1 MLRES
6 STALQQYVR
15 WVRELERFGHRGSA
29 TPHEHR
35 AANYL
40 ADELKKLG
48 LTPEIEGFLGYQS
61 SGMRLLI
68 HVLCAAAGI
77 GLLWVWPL
85 ATILLG
91 AVALSSLFIQ
101 ETTRGSLLSRLISG
115 APSANV
121 FARVPAQGKP
131 QRRLLLVAHYDT
143 QRTGVMWN
151 DSFQRAAC
159 RDSQWIPA
167 AFKGPM
173 TLISVAMLVEIGLG
187 ILQAVGSLPIVVS
200 MMAALVVFIFTAAA
214 AVLLDWS
221 LGPYVPGAGDNGSGV
236 ASVLSLGRKW
246 LDEPI
251 PGVEL
256 ILLFPGCEETGL
268 IGSAAWADRHAAE
281 FNTLPTV
288 FMNVDGVGFGP
299 PKYLVCE
306 VPVVGLHTVP
316 YSSWMIESCKQVA
329 QGPDGVEALP
339 QVMPGPTDG
348 LALLVRGLPGI
359 TIIGCQE
366 DCYLP
371 NYHQL
376 TDTSEKMDFDSAWAG
391 TEFTWRLIEHCF
403 ARHDQDPQIASARPN
418 FSKKADAPLAVS

>member
-1 MLRES
+1 MLLKS
-6 STALQQYVR
+6 PIAFQQYVR

-35 AANYL
+35 AASYL
-40 ADELKKLG
+40 VEELKKLG
-48 LTPEIEGFLGYQS
+48 AQPEIEGFLGYRS

-68 HVLCAAAGI
+68 HVVCAAVGL

-85 ATILLG
+85 AAVILG
-91 AVALSSLFIQ
+91 GVALISLFIE
-101 ETTRGSLLSRLISG
+101 ETSRGTLVSRLIPR

-121 FARVPAQGKP
+121 FARLPAQGTP
-131 QRRLLLVAHYDT
+131 RRRLLLLAHYDT
-143 QRTGVMWN
+143 QRTGAMWK

-173 TLISVAMLVEIGLG
+173 SLVSMAMLAEIGLG
-187 ILQAVGSLPIVVS
+187 VLQAMGTMPIFVS
-200 MMAALVVFIFTAAA
+200 VMAALVMCIFIAAA
-214 AVLLDWS
+214 VVLLDWA

-236 ASVLSLGRKW
+236 AAVLSLGQKW
-246 LDEPI
+246 LDEPV
-251 PGVEL
+251 PDVEV

-268 IGSAAWADRHAAE
+268 TGAAAWADRHAAE
-281 FNTLPTV
+281 LVSLPTV
-288 FMNVDGVGFGP
+288 FMNVDGVSFGP

-306 VPVVGLHTVP
+306 VPVVGLHTLP
-316 YSSWMIESCKQVA
+316 YPASMIEACKQVA
-329 QGPDGVEALP
+329 HSPDGVEALP

-359 TIIGCQE
+359 TIIGSQD

-376 TDTSEKMDFDSAWAG
+376 TDTSERMDFESAWAG
-391 TEFTWRLIEHCF
+391 TEFTWRLIVHWFEP
-403 ARHDQDPQIASARPN
+403 HDQHAPTASAAAN
-418 FSKKADAPLAVS
+418 FNSPADAPLVVS